1 MENNENKKENNKKN
15 NELIQVIRDFK
26 RYSMIGMW
34 ASLLVSVV
42 IKGMAGNGLNVSTE
56 EWMQTVQ
63 ILQFF
68 SRLNTLFVYI
78 FLFCTFYLLG
88 KGK

>member
-1 MENNENKKENNKKN
+1 
-15 NELIQVIRDFK
+15 
-26 RYSMIGMW
+26 MIGMW
-34 ASLLVSVV
+34 ASLLISVV
-42 IKGMAGNGLNVSTE
+42 IKAMAGNGLNVSTE

>member
-15 NELIQVIRDFK
+15 NELIQVLRDFK

-34 ASLLVSVV
+34 ASLLISVV
-42 IKGMAGNGLNVSTE
+42 IKAMAGNGLNVSTE